1 MNLLDN
7 ASGWEHSRAF
17 KKFMCRKYLKKGFK
31 TSKIFTSLTLLL
43 IFFFYNTE
51 IFYCGEID
59 G

>member
-1 MNLLDN
+1 MLQGGNTAEPSKNLCA
-7 ASGWEHSRAF
+7 ASILR
-17 KKFMCRKYLKKGFK
+17 RVFK

-43 IFFFYNTE
+43 IFFFYNTK